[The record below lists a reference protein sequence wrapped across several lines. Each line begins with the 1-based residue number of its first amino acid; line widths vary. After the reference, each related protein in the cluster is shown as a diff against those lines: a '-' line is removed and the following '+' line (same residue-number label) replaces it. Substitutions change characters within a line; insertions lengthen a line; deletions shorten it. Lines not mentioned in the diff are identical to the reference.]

1 MTMNNYPSR
10 SSQKAIKMLVVISRH
25 SYILQANV
33 RLLSCGGKR
42 QVKRLGL
49 HVQCIFGYIYSRKN
63 AYISNNDVNN
73 LSSSY

>member
-10 SSQKAIKMLVVISRH
+10 SSQKAIKMLVVISRY

-42 QVKRLGL
+42 QMLTIQVKRLGL
-49 HVQCIFGYIYSRKN
+49 HETVYFW
-63 AYISNNDVNN
+63 VH
-73 LSSSY
+73 L